1 MYFISV
7 TLLYY
12 SYKWFEPHLPWLLQ
26 KFSYQWYFWIVAHS
40 RFGSYKVPEN
50 GEELLSQLV
59 VSRKRSLLTSVL
71 TYLASTVNFACTI
84 PKDKTCNYKDSYF
97 IPVISSSWGGNTFLF
112 LRRQYI
118 MANNIE
124 LRIRPPGTPSNLLVM
139 WSKTWYLSF
148 LSLSFLIYELRIIR
162 APISRFLRR
171 SDGIKSWRPS
181 QNFTQFKSLVN
192 MFVIVAVTD
201 IF

>member
-1 MYFISV
+1 MSHCSIILISDLNPTYHDYFKNFHISDISG
-7 TLLYY
+7 L
-12 SYKWFEPHLPWLLQ
+12 
-26 KFSYQWYFWIVAHS
+26 
-40 RFGSYKVPEN
+40 
-50 GEELLSQLV
+50 
-59 VSRKRSLLTSVL
+59 LLTLDLGHTRSQKMEKSSCLNWWCQERGHSSLQSL

-148 LSLSFLIYELRIIR
+148 LSLSILIYELRIIR